1 MIKEKMTIESLTYTA
16 KIVNGEIEAVRTQ
29 ESVEHGLRVFDEKG
43 RYALAAGI
51 GQISD
56 EQLEKEAV
64 ETLSLGLTYDYE
76 LEKETKFSAVKG
88 NSALLNTE
96 FLVNQTEEILTNLK
110 KMTNKFVFSHNAMV
124 FHSKT
129 RLTNSLG
136 LDLSEEATG
145 NMMFVVLKLI
155 GSPDIINGFT
165 GGASYQALDKE
176 AFYHDAD
183 FMFTAIQADTIA
195 FQPGRHKVAFIDGF
209 VMSKFNSDINGE
221 NYYRKTSLLADKLNT
236 QIFNP
241 QITISDIVEDDDRC
255 QFTPFDH
262 EGIIANRNFMLIE
275 NGVFKNV
282 VLDKKNAKKYNAI
295 STGHGF
301 RNFDSNIAIRPRGLH
316 LNPTTKSLIE
326 LSFEHEIVL
335 PLMSGGGDFLP
346 NGNFALPVN
355 LAVVLKNGKI
365 IGKLP
370 QITLNGNYLECL
382 NQDFVHAAVNDI
394 PHLKSNSSTVVVS
407 DVNISVM

>member
-1 MIKEKMTIESLTYTA
+1 MIIEKLTSESLNYTA

-29 ESVEHGLRVFDEKG
+29 ESVEHGLRVFDEQG

-56 EQLEKEAV
+56 ESLQKEAI
-64 ETLSLGLTYDYE
+64 ENLSLGLTYDYE

-88 NSALLNTE
+88 DKSLLSTE

-124 FHSKT
+124 FTSKT

-136 LDLSEEATG
+136 LDLTEEATG

-195 FQPGRHKVAFIDGF
+195 FQPGRHKVAFVDGF
-209 VMSKFNSDINGE
+209 VMSKFHSDINGE

-236 QIFNP
+236 QIFSP

-262 EGIIANRNFMLIE
+262 EGIMTDCNFMFVE

-282 VLDKKNAKKYNAI
+282 MLDKKTAKKYNTVT
-295 STGHGF
+295 SGHAF
-301 RNFDSNIAIRPRGLH
+301 RNFDSNIVIRPRGLKI
-316 LNPTTKSLIE
+316 NPTAKSLLE
-326 LSFEHEIVL
+326 LSYEHEIIL

-394 PHLKSNSSTVVVS
+394 YNMKSSRSTVVVS